1 MRVFVTGASGSIGSA
16 VVPELIAAGHEV
28 LGLVRSDASA
38 TAVAAAGGTPLRGDL
53 TDLDS
58 LRAGVAQADGVI
70 NLAFSND
77 WSNLEQGI
85 DEEARAVQTL
95 AAALAGSGKPFVHA
109 GLTPMVPGH
118 VSTEEDPDTT
128 DGPVGGR
135 GRNSGAVLA
144 LAGQGVRSS
153 VVRLPRSVHQR
164 GLTYGFCSV
173 LIAAAQKTGV
183 SAYVGDGTQRWPAVN
198 RLDAAPLFRI
208 ALEDAAPGTV
218 LHHGLLGRRDAAFDV
233 GLIADGID
241 DVGHRLG
248 EAVAAV
254 QRQIT
259 GIRDRSVLAAPVE
272 SAPPERFGL
281 IGRVF
286 ALDMPSS
293 SALTRERFG
302 WEPTHPSLIA
312 DLAAGDYPALG

>member
-38 TAVAAAGGTPLRGDL
+38 TAVTAAGGMPLRGDL

-95 AAALAGSGKPFVHA
+95 AAALAGSGKPLVHA

-118 VSTEEDPDTT
+118 ASTEEDPDTT

-135 GRNSGAVLA
+135 GRNSDAVLA
-144 LAGQGVRSS
+144 LAGQGVRSC

-164 GLTYGFCSV
+164 GSVYGFCSV

-183 SAYVGDGTQRWPAVN
+183 SAYVGDGMQRWPAVN

-218 LHHGLLGRRDAAFDV
+218 LHAV
-233 GLIADGID
+233 ADGGD
-241 DVGHRLG
+241 TMRSLA
-248 EAVAAV
+248 EA
-254 QRQIT
+254 I
-259 GIRDRSVLAAPVE
+259 GGVLAAPVE

-286 ALDMPSS
+286 ARDMPSS
-293 SALTRERFG
+293 SALTQERFG

>member
-28 LGLVRSDASA
+28 LGLVRSDAA
-38 TAVAAAGGTPLRGDL
+38 AAAVAAGGGTPLRGDL

-58 LRAGVAQADGVI
+58 LRAGAAQADGVI

-77 WSNLEQGI
+77 WSNIEQGI
-85 DEEARAVQTL
+85 DEEARAVKTL
-95 AAALAGSGKPFVHA
+95 AAALEGSGRPFVHA
-109 GLTPMVPGH
+109 GLTPMQPGH
-118 VSTEEDPDTT
+118 TTTEEDPDTT
-128 DGPVGGR
+128 NGPVGGR
-135 GRNSGAVLA
+135 GHTSDAVLN
-144 LAGQGVRSS
+144 LAAQGIRSS

-164 GLTYGFCSV
+164 GTTYGFCSV
-173 LIAAAQKTGV
+173 LIAAAQETGV

-198 RLDAAPLFRI
+198 LLDAAQLFRI

-218 LHHGLLGRRDAAFDV
+218 LH
-233 GLIADGID
+233 
-241 DVGHRLG
+241 
-248 EAVAAV
+248 AVADEGDTMRSLAET
-254 QRQIT
+254 I
-259 GIRDRSVLAAPVE
+259 GSVLAVPVE
-272 SAPPERFGL
+272 SAPPERFGV

-293 SALTRERFG
+293 SALTRERFD
-302 WEPTHPSLIA
+302 WEPTHPRLID

>member
-1 MRVFVTGASGSIGSA
+1 MRVFVTGASGSIGSV

-28 LGLVRSDASA
+28 LGLVRSDAAA

-58 LRAGVAQADGVI
+58 LHSGATQADGVI

-77 WSNLEQGI
+77 WNNLEQGI

-109 GLTPMVPGH
+109 GLTPMTPGH
-118 VSTEEDPDTT
+118 TSTEDDPDTT
-128 DGPVGGR
+128 NGPVGGR
-135 GRNSGAVLA
+135 GRTSRLVLT
-144 LAGQGVRSS
+144 LGDRGIRSS

-164 GLTYGFCSV
+164 GSQYGFCSV

-198 RLDAAPLFRI
+198 RLDAARLFRI

-218 LHHGLLGRRDAAFDV
+218 LHAVTDEGDTMRTLA
-233 GLIADGID
+233 
-241 DVGHRLG
+241 
-248 EAVAAV
+248 EA
-254 QRQIT
+254 I
-259 GIRDRSVLAAPVE
+259 GDVLAVPVE
-272 SAPPERFGL
+272 SVPSERFGV

-302 WEPTHPSLIA
+302 WQPTHPSLID

>member
-1 MRVFVTGASGSIGSA
+1 MRVFVTGASGSIGSV

-28 LGLVRSDASA
+28 LGLVRSDVAA
-38 TAVAAAGGTPLRGDL
+38 TAVAGAGGTPLRGDL
-53 TDLDS
+53 TNLDS
-58 LRAGVAQADGVI
+58 LGAGAAQADGVI

-77 WSNLEQGI
+77 WSNLEHGI

-109 GLTPMVPGH
+109 GLTPMMPGH
-118 VSTEEDPDTT
+118 ASTEEDRDTT
-128 DGPVGGR
+128 NGPVGAR
-135 GRNSGAVLA
+135 GRTSDVVLT
-144 LAGQGVRSS
+144 LAAQGVRSS

-164 GLTYGFCSV
+164 GAAYGFCSV

-218 LHHGLLGRRDAAFDV
+218 LH
-233 GLIADGID
+233 
-241 DVGHRLG
+241 
-248 EAVAAV
+248 AVADEGD
-254 QRQIT
+254 T
-259 GIRDRSVLAAPVE
+259 MRSLAEAIGGVLAMPVE

-281 IGRVF
+281 IGRLF

-302 WEPTHPSLIA
+302 WEPAHPSLID
-312 DLAAGDYPALG
+312 DLAAGDYPSLG

>member
-28 LGLVRSDASA
+28 RGLVRSDAAA
-38 TAVAAAGGTPLRGDL
+38 TAVVAAGGTPLRGDL

-58 LRAGVAQADGVI
+58 LRAGAAQADGVI

-95 AAALAGSGKPFVHA
+95 AAALEGSGKPFVHA

-118 VSTEEDPDTT
+118 TSTEEDRDTAN
-128 DGPVGGR
+128 GPVGGR
-135 GRNSGAVLA
+135 GRTSDVVLA
-144 LAGQGVRSS
+144 LAAQGVRSS

-164 GLTYGFCSV
+164 GSAYGFCSV

-183 SAYVGDGTQRWPAVN
+183 AAYVGDGTQRWPAVN
-198 RLDAAPLFRI
+198 LLDAAPLFRI

-218 LHHGLLGRRDAAFDV
+218 LH
-233 GLIADGID
+233 
-241 DVGHRLG
+241 
-248 EAVAAV
+248 AVADEGD
-254 QRQIT
+254 T
-259 GIRDRSVLAAPVE
+259 MRSLAETIGGVLAVPVE

-302 WEPTHPSLIA
+302 WEPTHPRLID

>member
-1 MRVFVTGASGSIGSA
+1 MRVFVTGASGSIGSV
-16 VVPELIAAGHEV
+16 VVPELMAAGHQV
-28 LGLVRSDASA
+28 LGLVRSDAAA

-58 LRAGVAQADGVI
+58 LRAGATQADGVI

-85 DEEARAVQTL
+85 AEEAHAVQTL

-109 GLTPMVPGH
+109 GLTPMMPGH
-118 VSTEEDPDTT
+118 TSTEEDPDTT

-135 GRNSGAVLA
+135 GRTSEMVLT
-144 LAGQGVRSS
+144 LAAQGIRSS

-164 GLTYGFCSV
+164 GSQYGFCSV

-198 RLDAAPLFRI
+198 RLDAALLFRI
-208 ALEDAAPGTV
+208 ALEEAAPGTV
-218 LHHGLLGRRDAAFDV
+218 LHAV
-233 GLIADGID
+233 ADGGD
-241 DVGHRLG
+241 TMRSLA
-248 EAVAAV
+248 EAIG
-254 QRQIT
+254 R
-259 GIRDRSVLAAPVE
+259 VLAVPVE
-272 SAPPERFGL
+272 SVPPARFSV

-293 SALTRERFG
+293 SALTRDRFG
-302 WEPTHPSLIA
+302 WQPTHPSLID

>member
-16 VVPELIAAGHEV
+16 VVPELITAGHEV
-28 LGLVRSDASA
+28 LGLVRSDAAA

-58 LRAGVAQADGVI
+58 LRAGATQADGVI

-95 AAALAGSGKPFVHA
+95 AAALEGSGKPFVHA

-118 VSTEEDPDTT
+118 TSTEEDRDTT
-128 DGPVGGR
+128 NGPVGGR
-135 GRNSGAVLA
+135 GRTSDAVLT
-144 LAGQGVRSS
+144 LAAQGVRSS

-164 GLTYGFCSV
+164 GSTYGFCSV

-198 RLDAAPLFRI
+198 LLDAARLFRI

-218 LHHGLLGRRDAAFDV
+218 LHAVTDEGDTMRSLA
-233 GLIADGID
+233 
-241 DVGHRLG
+241 
-248 EAVAAV
+248 EA
-254 QRQIT
+254 I
-259 GIRDRSVLAAPVE
+259 GGVLAVPVE
-272 SAPPERFGL
+272 SAPAEGFGP

-302 WEPTHPSLIA
+302 WKPTHPRLID
-312 DLAAGDYPALG
+312 DLAAGGYPALG

>member
-1 MRVFVTGASGSIGSA
+1 MRVFVTGASGSIGSV

-38 TAVAAAGGTPLRGDL
+38 TAVTAAGGTPLRGDL
-53 TDLDS
+53 SDLDS
-58 LRAGVAQADGVI
+58 LRAGAAQADGVI

-77 WSNLEQGI
+77 WNNLEAGI

-95 AAALAGSGKPFVHA
+95 ADALSGSGKPFVHA
-109 GLTPMVPGH
+109 GLTPMMPGH
-118 VSTEEDPDTT
+118 TSTEDDPDTT

-135 GRNSGAVLA
+135 GRTSQMVLA
-144 LAGQGVRSS
+144 LADQGIRSS

-164 GLTYGFCSV
+164 GSQYGFCSV

-198 RLDAAPLFRI
+198 RLDAARLFLT
-208 ALEDAAPGTV
+208 AFEDAAPGTV
-218 LHHGLLGRRDAAFDV
+218 LH
-233 GLIADGID
+233 
-241 DVGHRLG
+241 
-248 EAVAAV
+248 AVADEGDTMKTLAEA
-254 QRQIT
+254 I
-259 GIRDRSVLAAPVE
+259 GGVLAVPVE
-272 SAPPERFGL
+272 SVPPERFGV

-293 SALTRERFG
+293 SALTQERFG
-302 WEPTHPSLIA
+302 WQPTHPSLID